1 MANSEIG
8 PVPSIG
14 NVKAVTALTEPSSSA
29 EIHAQSR
36 IQRTRNA
43 SATVRA
49 QQKFGRHQRTPVR
62 PAK

>member
-1 MANSEIG
+1 MEDSDVG
-8 PVPSIG
+8 SVPNVS

-29 EIHAQSR
+29 EIHAQTR

-43 SATVRA
+43 SATIRA
-49 QQKFGRHQRTPVR
+49 QQKFGRHRRAPDR